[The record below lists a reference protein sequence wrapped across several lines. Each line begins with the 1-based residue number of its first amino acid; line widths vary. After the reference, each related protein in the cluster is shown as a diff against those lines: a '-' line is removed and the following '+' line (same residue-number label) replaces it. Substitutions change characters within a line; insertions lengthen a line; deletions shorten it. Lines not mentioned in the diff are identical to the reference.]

1 MGLNTEQ
8 TAKLKVVE
16 LILIF
21 KVLIWLCHQLEY
33 VLKYLFLQK
42 ASVKAKLIEIGQ
54 YIGKYTI
61 FKLKSFLFLFKISK
75 KQTNNKDDQLTDY
88 VMIMVTNKKSEKQM
102 AEDLELFLGGLSQ
115 ASSFSAWLHSSIRSL
130 SSASSSNG
138 IYIYR

>member
-1 MGLNTEQ
+1 MF
-8 TAKLKVVE
+8 LKN
-16 LILIF
+16 F
-21 KVLIWLCHQLEY
+21 
-33 VLKYLFLQK
+33 FLQK
-42 ASVKAKLIEIGQ
+42 TSVKAKLIEIGQ

-61 FKLKSFLFLFKISK
+61 FKLKVSNFYLKFLK
-75 KQTNNKDDQLTDY
+75 KNKDDQLTDY

-138 IYIYR
+138 IYIYI